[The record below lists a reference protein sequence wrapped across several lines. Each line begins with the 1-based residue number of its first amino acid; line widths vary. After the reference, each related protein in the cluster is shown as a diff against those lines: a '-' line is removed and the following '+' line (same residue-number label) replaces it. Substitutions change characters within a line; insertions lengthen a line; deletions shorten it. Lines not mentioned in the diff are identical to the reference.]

1 MDGAALPEEDTPRWS
16 VEEEMSNQL
25 MSWSLEEASCWV
37 APFGDTGDQL
47 YGMGLPGQGT
57 KTEKQEDKQVETE
70 PWTLETAVNT
80 EENWESLMKSVGD
93 YSAQLSLR
101 YEALHKEQEVEQV
114 KDESQM
120 KLLELKREDAIR
132 QQQALIDKMESLQVK
147 LKLNCYK
154 TTRKN
159 FSAKKAEL
167 SEERDRL
174 KEDANRLS
182 VELEDAD
189 KKLASLVKE
198 QTEESDTLQ
207 REIADLHKEMN
218 RLQKGYEEAS
228 QAALKDEIS
237 AVEMQREA
245 SISQVEEWLASAQR
259 YLDMLRRSDASHQ
272 NMQRRL
278 EWEKKVAA
286 ARSSLGNLQRSFNEQ
301 LQFLRQGEQLD
312 SLVPV
317 TLPSLPHIPSLEF
330 QMGLPASFAP
340 MHMPPVF
347 IPSPAIVLQPHF
359 PSAATNSSHAR
370 SNSKSGT
377 PAHQPV
383 ASTVPH
389 TTLLNKLNTPSRPLS
404 PAKPAP
410 VAQPASAPADTAQPA
425 GLLDKLLEKLGARFP
440 HCSRNQLMSAL
451 QQIKSARG
459 TMAGLSIED
468 LTQQVAQRLAQT
480 EKPALGPIGPLQH
493 AQRPTRPTQGSAAA
507 HVFDIRTSQNVT
519 SNSRKLCLMCQNQ
532 VEAGTQHNMSCSH
545 IVHKECISLWLQSSK
560 NNSCPF
566 CPSK

>member
-1 MDGAALPEEDTPRWS
+1 M
-16 VEEEMSNQL
+16 
-25 MSWSLEEASCWV
+25 
-37 APFGDTGDQL
+37 
-47 YGMGLPGQGT
+47 
-57 KTEKQEDKQVETE
+57 
-70 PWTLETAVNT
+70 
-80 EENWESLMKSVGD
+80 
-93 YSAQLSLR
+93 
-101 YEALHKEQEVEQV
+101 H
-114 KDESQM
+114 
-120 KLLELKREDAIR
+120 
-132 QQQALIDKMESLQVK
+132 
-147 LKLNCYK
+147 
-154 TTRKN
+154 
-159 FSAKKAEL
+159 
-167 SEERDRL
+167 
-174 KEDANRLS
+174 
-182 VELEDAD
+182 
-189 KKLASLVKE
+189 
-198 QTEESDTLQ
+198 SDTLQ

-330 QMGLPASFAP
+330 QMGFPASFAP

-493 AQRPTRPTQGSAAA
+493 AQRPARPTQGSAAA

-532 VEAGTQHNMSCSH
+532 VEAGTQHSMSCSH
-545 IVHKECISLWLQSSK
+545 IVHKEFSDLSHHIASSEPLVLYGIAGSRGITRQHGMRLEGTHPGRNASPSQGTLSGTRTRDPPESRTRAKPKPLRPLTLVMSSVNSKCISLWLQSSK